1 MTATIIHFSNS
12 RQAAMIQFKARARVV
27 HEAAQQGWVRLNDD
41 EKKLIRL
48 LRSTSYTGRDAVLDA
63 ARAVREKQP
72 WIDGKQFR
80 H

>member
-1 MTATIIHFSNS
+1 MTSTIINFSNS
-12 RQAAMIQFKARARVV
+12 RQAVMIQFKARTRVA
-27 HEAAQQGWVRLNDD
+27 HEAAQQGWISLNDD

-72 WIDGKQFR
+72 LVERLSFGR
-80 H
+80 